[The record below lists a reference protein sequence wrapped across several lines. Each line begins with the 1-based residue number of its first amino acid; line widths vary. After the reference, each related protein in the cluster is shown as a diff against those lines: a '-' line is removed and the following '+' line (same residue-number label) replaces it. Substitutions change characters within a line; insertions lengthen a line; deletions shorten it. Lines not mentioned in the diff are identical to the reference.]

1 MLYIDISSLCSAL
14 LNLSI
19 TDAGTFCLKTKII
32 SSQLVRFVYRFGLR
46 TISYENIL
54 YQNTLYQNILYQN
67 TLYQNTL
74 YKTHNT
80 DMSVQFNILDF
91 LRNILI

>member
-1 MLYIDISSLCSAL
+1 
-14 LNLSI
+14 
-19 TDAGTFCLKTKII
+19 
-32 SSQLVRFVYRFGLR
+32 LVRFVYRFGLR